1 MKTLKLI
8 PLLILIAIL
17 TACQPTEAP
26 TEPAAQKVATV
37 EVAKQTESA
46 PTQPAAPTPVPPKYP
61 PLVVKSQPQR
71 GEELKLKDAVQIA
84 FDQPMDRASVE
95 AAFAIQPETPGDLIW
110 VSDTALTFTPAA
122 EYQRGQRYKVTL
134 GEAAQSQTGQPL
146 NRAFELPFNTVGYLE
161 VSSTQPANKATEIA
175 PDTTVTVMFN
185 RPVVPLSAIEDQ
197 SSLPQPLTF
206 VPPVTGAGEWLN
218 TSIYQFTP
226 DDGFAPATD
235 YTARI
240 AAGLTASDD
249 SVMEDDFIWTF
260 SAATPKVVAT
270 WPEDDSVYVSPTSV
284 ISVAFNQPM
293 DRGSVEANFALEN
306 VHTGQS
312 VSGGFSWASHGLT
325 QPDDPYAD
333 NYYYDY
339 DDNSGP
345 EAVGV
350 ETMAF
355 TPAAPLDLGATYKAT
370 LKDALA
376 KGQDKDSPFILH
388 PSSFSFSV
396 IPSLE
401 IRRTTPRDGAK
412 YVSPYSD
419 LEITFSAPVNPQSV
433 KVGQNILIS
442 PQVAYTNVYTYFWDS
457 NTVLNLSFP
466 TDASSAYTVTVK
478 GSIESRYGQPLGE
491 DAAIHWQ
498 TSAYEPM
505 AYLHSPGRVG
515 YYSGYTNTMAYVS
528 ARNVSGVD
536 FKLYQLPERDFMR
549 LNGDDRWR
557 ARDTYSPNS
566 DNLLRAWT
574 IETAPELNRNAIYGT
589 ALAEDKGALEPGLY
603 YLSVSV
609 DPDKVY
615 PEAQDL
621 RLPGE
626 GKQILVVSKH
636 NLTFKT
642 GSGQSLAWLTDL
654 QTAEPVGGAKVSFR
668 KEGLYLDDDVTDSQ
682 GVAIGQHDDVDAWD
696 TRFAFSRDPFAV
708 AVNDWYDGIERWN
721 YGLST
726 EDYLQPFA
734 AAFYTDRSI
743 YRPGQTVY
751 WKGILRQDDD
761 AHYTLPARDPVLIIV
776 YDGQGKEILSD
787 EYTLNENGSIHG
799 QIELDEEAAL
809 GYYSIEAQYRDEFF
823 NGSFQVAEY
832 RKPEF
837 LVNVSTD
844 KPEYAN
850 GDTITLNAEANYF
863 FGGAVINADV
873 RYSILS
879 EDYFFRYDGP
889 GGWYDFT
896 DYDYSRRRSDDYIS
910 GFGEVIA
917 EGSASADRQGKFS
930 VEVSADI
937 AERLASQNFTL
948 EVTVTDSDSNQQV
961 SNRVEA
967 PVHKGNFYIG
977 LRPQKYV
984 GQAGKEMP
992 VDVISVD
999 WNSQPV
1005 AEQELTLIFYK
1016 HNWYSTRVKGED
1028 GHYYW
1033 DSVVEDIPVYTT
1045 TLNTDAIGQAVAT
1058 FTPDEGGVYK
1068 ALAKGVDENGNVVQS
1083 SAFMWISG
1091 SRYINWRQENNDR
1104 IELVTDKKEYQV
1116 GDTATILIPHPYSGA
1131 VTALVTQER
1140 GRIYDFNA
1148 LTLESNSEQLHIPIT
1163 EDMLPNMFV
1172 SVVLMKGTDQSNPI
1186 PGFKVGYAQLP
1197 ISVKEKEIV
1206 ITLTP
1211 LAPSPSTGGDRGGVY
1226 QPGDEVTYQIQ
1237 AADYAGNPVQ
1247 AEFSLALVDKAIL
1260 TLSPDKG
1267 PSLLERF
1274 WRERGLGIGTAAG
1287 LAISADRVN
1296 LAIAPEAKG
1305 GGGGGFDEAFSV
1317 IRGDFK
1323 DTAYW
1328 LADFETDADGRG
1340 SISVTLPDNLT
1351 TWVLTARGITQDTL
1365 VGDDSVEIVSAKPLL
1380 LRPIVPRF
1388 FVVGDEAQLKMVAQN
1403 NSPEDLEITPYFEAV
1418 GAELMD
1424 QSASAPVTIKA
1435 GDKATFLYP
1444 VKVGDAGEAILR
1456 FGAKSAGQANS
1467 SPYEDAVELTLP
1479 IYHNST
1485 PETVGTSGVLEEDG
1499 LRLEGIALPQSYDPT
1514 QGGLNVTIEASLAA
1528 GMRGSLDYLTHY
1540 RYECTEQTVSR
1551 FLPNV
1556 VTHRA
1561 AQQLNLDNADL
1572 SDNLPALVSEGLQRL
1587 YARQHID
1594 GGWGWWSADKSNPF
1608 LSAYILLGMVE
1619 ADRAGFSV
1627 EQNVVD
1633 DALDHL
1639 QKSLR
1644 KPKDVASNWQ
1654 ANQQAFILYVLAEA
1668 GEGDLGRSV
1677 ALFDQRE
1684 KLDIFGRA
1692 YLAMTF
1698 GLLEPDDNTRVNT
1711 LLSDIT
1717 SEAIVSATGA
1727 HWEESQPDYYSM
1739 NTDTRSTAI
1748 VIAALSRLDPKNPL
1762 LPNAVRWLMSVRKAD
1777 HWETTQEAAWAIIG
1791 LTDWMLASGELE
1803 GDYAWTVSLNGEK
1816 LDEGNVTPQ
1825 TVEIVTEIRA
1835 GIEDLL
1841 AEEINRLLIERA
1853 PREGE
1858 DESAGRL
1865 YYTAHLEYYKPV
1877 AEVKALDRGII
1888 VARQYTLNEE
1898 TEEAISEAQVGD
1910 IITVKLTIIAPN
1922 DLHYVVI
1929 EDPFPAGTEGIDR
1942 SLATTSIVGERPE
1955 FERTDRKNYWGWGW
1969 WWFSHTEMRDEKAVL
1984 FATYLPRGTYQYTYQ
1999 IRASLPG
2006 EYNVIPSLAQE
2017 MYFPEV
2023 FGRGDGGVFRI
2034 TE

>member
-1 MKTLKLI
+1 MKTLKFI
-8 PLLILIAIL
+8 PLLILITL
-17 TACQPTEAP
+17 FTACQPTPA
-26 TEPAAQKVATV
+26 TPAAQKVATV
-37 EVAKQTESA
+37 EVAKQAADA
-46 PTQPAAPTPVPPKYP
+46 PTQPAAPTPTPSTPYP
-61 PLVVKSQPQR
+61 PLVIESHPQR
-71 GEELKLKDAVQIA
+71 GEELKLNDPVQIA

-110 VSDTALTFTPAA
+110 VNDTTFNFTPADQ
-122 EYQRGQRYKVTL
+122 YQRGQRYKVTL
-134 GEAAQSQTGQPL
+134 TEDAQSQAGQPL
-146 NRAFELPFNTVGYLE
+146 NRAFELPFNTVGYLA
-161 VSSTQPANKATEIA
+161 VSSTQPADRATEIA
-175 PDTTVTVMFN
+175 PDTVVTVMFN
-185 RPVVPLSAIEDQ
+185 RPVVTLSAIEDQ

-226 DDGFAPATD
+226 DNGFAPATN

-240 AAGLTASDD
+240 AAGLTASDG

-260 SAATPKVVAT
+260 STAAPKVVAT
-270 WPEDDSVYVSPTSV
+270 WPEDTSVYVSPTPV
-284 ISVAFNQPM
+284 ISIAFNQPM
-293 DRGSVEANFALEN
+293 DRASVEANFTLEN
-306 VHTGQS
+306 VHTGQN
-312 VSGGFSWASHGLT
+312 VSGSFTWENHGLT
-325 QPDDPYAD
+325 QPTDPYA
-333 NYYYDY
+333 NNSYYDY
-339 DDNSGP
+339 AYDDGAGP

-350 ETMAF
+350 ETVAF
-355 TPAAPLDLGATYKAT
+355 TPDNPLDLSATYKAT

-376 KGQDKDSPFILH
+376 KGQDKDSSFRLH

-401 IRRTTPRDGAK
+401 IRRTTPQDGEK

-457 NTVLNLSFP
+457 NTVLNLSLP
-466 TDASSAYTVTVK
+466 VEASSAYTVSVK
-478 GSIESRYGQPLGE
+478 GSIESRYGQPLGK
-491 DAAIHWQ
+491 DAVIHWQ
-498 TSAYEPM
+498 TSAYEPTI
-505 AYLHSPGRVG
+505 YLHSPGRVG
-515 YYSGYTNTMAYVS
+515 YYSAYTVTKAFVTV
-528 ARNVSGVD
+528 RNLSGVD
-536 FKLYQLPERDFMR
+536 FNLYRLPERDFMR
-549 LNGDDRWR
+549 LNGDNRWD
-557 ARDTYSPNS
+557 AWDTYRAKTE
-566 DNLLRAWT
+566 NLLRAWT
-574 IETAPELNRNAIYGT
+574 VETAPELNKNGIYGT
-589 ALAEDKGALEPGLY
+589 ALAEDGGALEPGLY
-603 YLSVSV
+603 LLTVSV
-609 DPDKVY
+609 DPEKVY
-615 PEAQDL
+615 PEAQEMY
-621 RLPGE
+621 LPE
-626 GKQILVVSKH
+626 RAKQILVVSKH
-636 NLTFKT
+636 NLTLKT
-642 GSGQSLAWLTDL
+642 GSKQSLAWLTDL
-654 QTAEPVGGAKVSFR
+654 QSAEPVGGARVRFAT
-668 KEGLYLDDDVTDSQ
+668 EDMALAEDVTGSD
-682 GVAIGQHDDVDAWD
+682 GVAAGRHNDVDAWT
-696 TRFAFSRDPFAV
+696 TRFAFSEDPFAV
-708 AVNDWYDGIERWN
+708 AVSDWYDGIERWN

-734 AAFYTDRSI
+734 AAFYTDRAI

-751 WKGILRQDDD
+751 WKGILRKDDD
-761 AHYTLPARDPVLIIV
+761 AHYTLPAREPVLVTIF
-776 YDGQGKEILSD
+776 DGQGKEILSE
-787 EYTLNENGSIHG
+787 EYTLNENGTIHG
-799 QIELDEEAAL
+799 EIALDEEAAL
-809 GYYSIEAQYRDEFF
+809 GYYSIEAQYQDEFF
-823 NGSFQVAEY
+823 SGSFQVAEY

-850 GDTITLNAEANYF
+850 GDIVKLSAEANYF

-879 EDYFFRYDGP
+879 EDYFFRYTGP

-917 EGSASADRQGKFS
+917 EGSGVTDRQGNFS

-984 GQAGKEMP
+984 GQADKDMP

-1016 HNWYSTRVKGED
+1016 HTWYSTRVKGED

-1045 TLNTDAIGQAVAT
+1045 TLSTNAKGQAVAA
-1058 FTPDEGGVYK
+1058 FTPETGGVYK
-1068 ALAKGVDENGNVVQS
+1068 ALAKGVDEQGNVVQS
-1083 SAFMWISG
+1083 STFMWISG
-1091 SRYINWRQENNDR
+1091 SNYINWRQENNDR

-1116 GDTATILIPHPYSGA
+1116 GDTATILIPHPYSGT

-1140 GRIYDFNA
+1140 GRIYNVDV
-1148 LTLESNSEQLHIPIT
+1148 LTLRSNSEQLHIPIT
-1163 EDMLPNMFV
+1163 KEMLPNMFV
-1172 SVVLMKGTDQSNPI
+1172 SVVLMKGPDESNPI

-1211 LAPSPSTGGDRGGVY
+1211 DKAAY

-1237 AADYAGNPVQ
+1237 AADYEGNPVQ

-1260 TLSPDKG
+1260 TLSPDQG
-1267 PSLLERF
+1267 QSLLERF
-1274 WRERGLGIGTAAG
+1274 WRERGLGIGTAVG

-1305 GGGGGFDEAFSV
+1305 GGGGGFGEEFSV
-1317 IRGDFK
+1317 VRGDFK

-1340 SISVTLPDNLT
+1340 SISVALPDNLT
-1351 TWVLTARGITQDTL
+1351 TWVLTARGITKDAL
-1365 VGDDSVEIVSAKPLL
+1365 VGDDSVEIVSTKPLL
-1380 LRPIVPRF
+1380 VRPVAPRF
-1388 FVVGDEAQLKMVAQN
+1388 FVIGDEAELKMVVQN
-1403 NSPEDLEITPYFEAV
+1403 NSADDLKVTPFFEAEGV
-1418 GAELMD
+1418 TLTQND
-1424 QSASAPVTIKA
+1424 SAPVTIKA
-1435 GDKATFLYP
+1435 GGKATFRYP
-1444 VKVGDAGEAILR
+1444 VKVGNASEAVLR
-1456 FGAKSAGQANS
+1456 FGAKSANGNYQ
-1467 SPYEDAVELTLP
+1467 DAVEITLP
-1479 IYHNST
+1479 VYRNST
-1485 PETVGTSGVLEEDG
+1485 PETVGTAGVLAEDG

-1514 QGGLNVTIEASLAA
+1514 QGGLTVKIEPSLAA
-1528 GMRGSLDYLTHY
+1528 GMRGSLDYLKHY
-1540 RYECTEQTVSR
+1540 PYECTEQTVSR

-1556 VTHRA
+1556 VTYRA
-1561 AQQLNLDNADL
+1561 AQQLNLDNAEL
-1572 SDNLPALVSEGLQRL
+1572 NNNLPALVSEGLQRL

-1608 LSAYILLGMVE
+1608 LSAYIVLGMVE
-1619 ADRAGFSV
+1619 AGRADFSV
-1627 EQNVVD
+1627 EQSVVD
-1633 DALDHL
+1633 NAIDYL
-1639 QKSLR
+1639 QKNLR
-1644 KPKDVASNWQ
+1644 KPKDVNSSWKANW
-1654 ANQQAFILYVLAEA
+1654 QAFILYALAEA

-1698 GLLEPDDNTRVNT
+1698 GLLEPDDDTRVKA

-1717 SEAIVSATGA
+1717 AEAIVSATGA

-1748 VIAALSRLDPKNPL
+1748 VIAALSRLDPQNPL
-1762 LPNAVRWLMSVRKAD
+1762 LPNAVRWLMSVRKND
-1777 HWETTQEAAWAIIG
+1777 HWETTQEAAWAIMG

-1803 GDYAWTVSLNGEK
+1803 GNYAWTVSLNGDE
-1816 LDEGNVTPQ
+1816 LDSGTVTPQ
-1825 TVEIVTEIRA
+1825 TVEDVTEIRA

-1841 AEEINRLLIERA
+1841 ADEINRLLIERA
-1853 PREGE
+1853 PRKGEKEG
-1858 DESAGRL
+1858 AGKL

-1877 AEVKALDRGII
+1877 AEVKALDRGIV
-1888 VARQYTLNEE
+1888 VARQYTLKGK
-1898 TEEAISEAQVGD
+1898 EEAVSNAQVGD

-1922 DLHYVVI
+1922 DLHYVLI
-1929 EDPFPAGTEGIDR
+1929 EDPFPAGAEGIDR
-1942 SLATTSIVGERPE
+1942 SLATTSIVGEQPE
-1955 FERTDRKNYWGWGW
+1955 FERTDSRDSWGWGW
-1969 WWFSHTEMRDEKAVL
+1969 WWFSHTELRDEKAVL

-2006 EYNVIPSLAQE
+2006 VYNVIPTHAEE

-2023 FGRGDGGVFRI
+2023 FGRGDGGVF
-2034 TE
+2034 TVSQ